1 MLWKICKLLSGWAV
15 IHEADNVPKYPP
27 APLPPSY
34 YIAPKE
40 STHHSVSKKSF
51 FSPALTTVWTK
62 CFENICKFIS
72 AMASQL
78 PPHGHPVQSVQN
90 TQQHKDVSKSTDS
103 LQDLLLPLDER
114 ILNVS
119 TSQDMDVSYP
129 RVSGARRWRRRRKK
143 YEWGEDPRTKRG
155 GGRSTVRPKASVP
168 ATQNPATF
176 YDPVSL

>member
-1 MLWKICKLLSGWAV
+1 MIESGEQLLRRQFPRLPVILRTTTTPPPPSSSSPIFYYPTTKCGAANSVQQRQEFLLWKICKLLSGWAV

-78 PPHGHPVQSVQN
+78 PPGHPVPSVQN
-90 TQQHKDVSKSTDS
+90 TQQHKDVSKSTDCF
-103 LQDLLLPLDER
+103 QDLLLSLDER
-114 ILNVS
+114 IVNVS
-119 TSQDMDVSYP
+119 C
-129 RVSGARRWRRRRKK
+129 RFWI
-143 YEWGEDPRTKRG
+143 
-155 GGRSTVRPKASVP
+155 
-168 ATQNPATF
+168 
-176 YDPVSL
+176 